1 MQSNKERVKHLLQ
14 TILFFAIAV
23 WMLFY
28 YLYPIFVFGR
38 RYDGYLGFNYSYI
51 GNVILT
57 VVCPFIV
64 FLSSIGIINANLIK
78 CDYFCKHS
86 GWWGLLTVLSVI
98 AMIGGSFLALPP
110 MNFIVFSTLNWFFV
124 LVSLEILAIDIFVLS
139 RLAKK
144 RRRILGVT
152 SYDN

>member
-1 MQSNKERVKHLLQ
+1 MQSNKERKKHLLQ
-14 TILFFAIAV
+14 AIFFFAIAV

-38 RYDGYLGFNYSYI
+38 RYEGPLGFDYSYI
-51 GNVILT
+51 GNVVLT

-64 FLSSIGIINANLIK
+64 FLSSIGIINVNLIK
-78 CDYFCKHS
+78 CDYFCKYD
-86 GWWGLLTVLSVI
+86 GWWGLFTALSVI
-98 AMIGGSFLALPP
+98 AMIGGAFFALPP
-110 MNFIVFSTLNWFFV
+110 MIFIVFFSCNWFFV

-144 RRRILGVT
+144 RRRILGAV
-152 SYDN
+152 SDGC